1 MATAKTE
8 IKKLISLTSDT
19 TKLRDAIFQT
29 SLRTG
34 LTESRIIEDCII
46 CGFAF
51 LYGNEEDIPETLSIM
66 KKRYGNI
73 VDIEKLKNF
82 LQKDLQQS

>member
-1 MATAKTE
+1 MARAKAE
-8 IKKLISLTSDT
+8 IKKMISLSSDT
-19 TKLRDAIFQT
+19 TELRDKIVQT

-66 KKRYGNI
+66 RKRHGNI
-73 VDIEKLKNF
+73 VDMEKLKKF
-82 LQKDLQQS
+82 ILKDLQ